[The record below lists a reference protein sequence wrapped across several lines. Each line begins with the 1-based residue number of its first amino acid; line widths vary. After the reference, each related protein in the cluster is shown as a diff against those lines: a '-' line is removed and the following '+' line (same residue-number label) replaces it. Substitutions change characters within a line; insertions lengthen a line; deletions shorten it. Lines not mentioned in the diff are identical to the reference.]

1 MASLTGRLPRQ
12 GRGTPADPSR
22 QGRGRPPSRQGRGR
36 PIPTQFR
43 AHKLRTQFMRP
54 PSDFCRFAQ
63 RAKLSDL
70 RSEKLRTQF
79 LRSELGRTR
88 PARGGGG
95 LPRPWRDGGLPRPW
109 RDGSAGFPHGLAPL
123 TGPITTLLA
132 NLYSR
137 LARLVAS
144 TRKHRRYRN
153 KIPIYRNF
161 VTVSKFIRE
170 TRRFSPR
177 RGGKSSTLL

>member
-1 MASLTGRLPRQ
+1 MRDAPPQRPPPLAGRVSARIFVGPLSPL
-12 GRGTPADPSR
+12 RGESEPTKIRRRTRPSRGKPVRDANPSR
-22 QGRGRPPSRQGRGR
+22 QGRG
-36 PIPTQFR
+36 T
-43 AHKLRTQFMRP
+43 
-54 PSDFCRFAQ
+54 
-63 RAKLSDL
+63 
-70 RSEKLRTQF
+70 
-79 LRSELGRTR
+79 RSELGRTR

>member
-1 MASLTGRLPRQ
+1 VRDAPPQRPPPLAGRVSARIFVGPLSPL
-12 GRGTPADPSR
+12 RGESEPTKIRRRTRPSRGKPVRDANPSR
-22 QGRGRPPSRQGRGR
+22 QGRG
-36 PIPTQFR
+36 T
-43 AHKLRTQFMRP
+43 
-54 PSDFCRFAQ
+54 
-63 RAKLSDL
+63 
-70 RSEKLRTQF
+70 
-79 LRSELGRTR
+79 RSELGRTR

>member
-1 MASLTGRLPRQ
+1 MRDAPPQRPPPLAGRVSARIFVGPLSPL
-12 GRGTPADPSR
+12 RGESEPTKIRRRTRPSRGKPVRDANPSR
-22 QGRGRPPSRQGRGR
+22 QGRG
-36 PIPTQFR
+36 TR
-43 AHKLRTQFMRP
+43 A
-54 PSDFCRFAQ
+54 
-63 RAKLSDL
+63 
-70 RSEKLRTQF
+70 
-79 LRSELGRTR
+79 ELGRTR